1 MKVAAEFR
9 EKDRHERLEDAKK
22 ERFEKLHAEA
32 DECEAMYKDLE
43 QNWML
48 SAEKVL
54 PLELYTKVRSNFK

>member
-1 MKVAAEFR
+1 
-9 EKDRHERLEDAKK
+9 
-22 ERFEKLHAEA
+22 
-32 DECEAMYKDLE
+32 MYKELE